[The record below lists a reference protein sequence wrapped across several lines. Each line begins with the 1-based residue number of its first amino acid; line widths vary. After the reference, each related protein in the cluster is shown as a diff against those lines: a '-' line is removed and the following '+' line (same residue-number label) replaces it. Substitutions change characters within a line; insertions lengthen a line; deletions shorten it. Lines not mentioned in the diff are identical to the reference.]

1 MALIGNTV
9 RITGEFVTW
18 AGSKADAEN
27 PKLTVYE
34 GVTPIDTIELTEE
47 NHVGVGEYQ
56 VDYII
61 PCGREPLKFELWG
74 LIEGMPEV
82 ARIKVERVMVYE

>member
-47 NHVGVGEYQ
+47 NHVVVGLLRFL
-56 VDYII
+56 
-61 PCGREPLKFELWG
+61 PCK
-74 LIEGMPEV
+74 
-82 ARIKVERVMVYE
+82 